1 MSARNREEQMMSVV
15 VGVDGSEGCLSAI
28 RLAAQ
33 EARYRG
39 TALIAVM
46 TYSGDRAVRGPVGQP
61 MATVQT
67 GDDER
72 TMAETN
78 LRHAVCEALGSKQAA
93 AVELRVT
100 AGTAGRQ
107 IIEAARE
114 AGAQLIV
121 LTARGSVSQLVG
133 TVSQYVL
140 RKATCP
146 VLVVP
151 A

>member
-1 MSARNREEQMMSVV
+1 MSARNKEEQMMSVV
-15 VGVDGSEGCLSAI
+15 VAVDNSAGCLKAI

-46 TYSGDRAVRGPVGQP
+46 TYSGDRAVRGPSGQHL
-61 MATVQT
+61 ATVQT
-67 GDDER
+67 GGDER
-72 TMAETN
+72 AIAETT
-78 LRHAVCEALGSKQAA
+78 LRNAVSEALGSQACD
-93 AVELRVT
+93 VELRVT

-121 LTARGSVSQLVG
+121 LAARGSVSQLVG

>member
-1 MSARNREEQMMSVV
+1 MMSVV
-15 VGVDGSEGCLSAI
+15 VGVDGSASCLSAI

-46 TYSGDRAVRGPVGQP
+46 AYSGDRAVRNPSGQP
-61 MATVQT
+61 IAMVQT
-67 GDDER
+67 GDER
-72 TMAETN
+72 ALAESS
-78 LRHAVCEALGSKQAA
+78 LRHAVCEALGAA
-93 AVELRVT
+93 KAKDVELRVQ

-107 IIEAARE
+107 IIEAARDVK
-114 AGAQLIV
+114 AQLIV
-121 LTARGSVSQLVG
+121 LAARGSVSQLIG

>member
-1 MSARNREEQMMSVV
+1 MMSVV
-15 VGVDGSEGCLSAI
+15 VGVDGTASCLSAI

-33 EARYRG
+33 EARYRR
-39 TALIAVM
+39 TALVAVM
-46 TYSGDRAVRGPVGQP
+46 AYSGDRGVRGPSGEP
-61 MATVQT
+61 LATMQT
-67 GDDER
+67 GGDER
-72 TMAETN
+72 AVAEST
-78 LRHAVCEALGSKQAA
+78 LRHALCEALGSQADD
-93 AVELRVT
+93 VELRVT

-107 IIEAARE
+107 IIEAARDV
-114 AGAQLIV
+114 GAQLIV
-121 LTARGSVSQLVG
+121 LAARGSVSQLVG

>member
-1 MSARNREEQMMSVV
+1 MMSVV
-15 VGVDGSEGCLSAI
+15 VGVDGSPGCLSAI

-46 TYSGDRAVRGPVGQP
+46 SYNSDRGARGPAGQSFT
-61 MATVQT
+61 AVQS
-67 GDDER
+67 GGDER
-72 TMAETN
+72 AMAETS
-78 LRHAVCEALGSKQAA
+78 LRHAVSEALGSQAGD
-93 AVELRVT
+93 VELRVT

-107 IIEAARE
+107 IIEAARD

-121 LTARGSVSQLVG
+121 LTVRGSVSQLVG

>member
-1 MSARNREEQMMSVV
+1 MSVV
-15 VGVDGSEGCLSAI
+15 VGVDGSVSCLSAI

-46 TYSGDRAVRGPVGQP
+46 AYSGDRAVRGPSGESLN
-61 MATVQT
+61 AVQT
-67 GDDER
+67 GGGDER
-72 TMAETN
+72 AMAESS
-78 LRHAVCEALGSKQAA
+78 LRHAVCEALGSQADD
-93 AVELRVT
+93 VVLRVS

-107 IIEAARE
+107 IIEAARDV
-114 AGAQLIV
+114 GAQLIV
-121 LTARGSVSQLVG
+121 LAARGSVSQLVG

>member
-1 MSARNREEQMMSVV
+1 MMSVV
-15 VGVDGSEGCLSAI
+15 VGVDGSVSCLKAI

-46 TYSGDRAVRGPVGQP
+46 AYSSDRAVRSPSGQSLN
-61 MATVQT
+61 AVQT
-67 GDDER
+67 GGDER
-72 TMAETN
+72 SMAESS
-78 LRHAVCEALGSKQAA
+78 LRHAVCEALGNQADD
-93 AVELRVT
+93 VELRVL

-107 IIEAARE
+107 IIEAARDV
-114 AGAQLIV
+114 GAQLIV
-121 LTARGSVSQLVG
+121 LTVRGSVSQLVG

-140 RKATCP
+140 HKATCP

>member
-1 MSARNREEQMMSVV
+1 MMSVV
-15 VGVDGSEGCLSAI
+15 VGVDGSAGCLSAI

-33 EARYRG
+33 EARYRR
-39 TALIAVM
+39 TPLIAVM
-46 TYSGDRAVRGPVGQP
+46 AYSGDWAVRGPSGQP
-61 MATVQT
+61 MATIQT
-67 GDDER
+67 GGDER
-72 TMAETN
+72 AVAESS
-78 LRHAVCEALGSKQAA
+78 LRHAVSEALGSQADD
-93 AVELRVT
+93 VELRVT

-107 IIEAARE
+107 IIEAARDV
-114 AGAQLIV
+114 GAQLIV
-121 LTARGSVSQLVG
+121 LTARGSMSQLIG